1 MSIIERITQIMD
13 TKNLNQSDLCKI
25 LGIKDSTF
33 STWKTRGT
41 DPPAK
46 YILLICEYLGVS
58 VDYLLGR
65 VDEDNL
71 ILSNEE
77 KQLVLAYRNQPEM
90 KQAVNKL
97 LGIAESPPIVQTK
110 RRPIDQLVVKD
121 ERIACYETEQIGQPV
136 SKEKEAEAKKL
147 ANQLKEREQKEN
159 EELKKLFEKA
169 RESQKD
175 IF

>member
-13 TKNLNQSDLCKI
+13 TKNLNQSDLCKM

-65 VDEDNL
+65 VDEPDKYLKITYPIDPTEKGIKLSSSNSKPKNNTQFDETTTQVAEMFSKLNL
-71 ILSNEE
+71 VDKTKVLSLMVE
-77 KQLVLAYRNQPEM
+77 LS
-90 KQAVNKL
+90 QA
-97 LGIAESPPIVQTK
+97 QTK
-110 RRPIDQLVVKD
+110 EEPQQTIKISASDGKPPKVVTK
-121 ERIACYETEQIGQPV
+121 ETLDKI
-136 SKEKEAEAKKL
+136 
-147 ANQLKEREQKEN
+147 
-159 EELKKLFEKA
+159 EKA
-169 RESQKD
+169 TD
-175 IF
+175 ITDNY

>member
-65 VDEDNL
+65 VDEPTATIKTVQGYITPHENHIKSQDNSLDGMEKEMIEEFKKLTFNDKVKVINL
-71 ILSNEE
+71 IAEL
-77 KQLVLAYRNQPEM
+77 NQ
-90 KQAVNKL
+90 KGA
-97 LGIAESPPIVQTK
+97 
-110 RRPIDQLVVKD
+110 
-121 ERIACYETEQIGQPV
+121 
-136 SKEKEAEAKKL
+136 
-147 ANQLKEREQKEN
+147 
-159 EELKKLFEKA
+159 
-169 RESQKD
+169 
-175 IF
+175 

>member
-65 VDEDNL
+65 SEEPQRNIITNSGKVEISGTQANVISNQQNLDEMEIEL
-71 ILSNEE
+71 VKRFKTLSF
-77 KQLVLAYRNQPEM
+77 
-90 KQAVNKL
+90 
-97 LGIAESPPIVQTK
+97 
-110 RRPIDQLVVKD
+110 D
-121 ERIACYETEQIGQPV
+121 
-136 SKEKEAEAKKL
+136 KKL
-147 ANQLKEREQKEN
+147 DVFNYIK
-159 EELKKLFEKA
+159 
-169 RESQKD
+169 SQND
-175 IF
+175 

>member
-13 TKNLNQSDLCKI
+13 TKNLNQSDLCKM

-65 VDEDNL
+65 TENQNGVTQVNTGDVGNHSNMNNSSKTELDEMSRELLNKFKE
-71 ILSNEE
+71 LSFDDKLEVFNYI
-77 KQLVLAYRNQPEM
+77 K
-90 KQAVNKL
+90 NK
-97 LGIAESPPIVQTK
+97 K
-110 RRPIDQLVVKD
+110 
-121 ERIACYETEQIGQPV
+121 V
-136 SKEKEAEAKKL
+136 S
-147 ANQLKEREQKEN
+147 
-159 EELKKLFEKA
+159 
-169 RESQKD
+169 
-175 IF
+175 

>member
-65 VDEDNL
+65 TDNKNGYNNNT
-71 ILSNEE
+71 IVNNGNTTINDSGIQAN
-77 KQLVLAYRNQPEM
+77 VVNNQPQQIQFDSTTIQVAEVFQSLNFTD
-90 KQAVNKL
+90 KAKVISL
-97 LGIAESPPIVQTK
+97 LAE
-110 RRPIDQLVVKD
+110 L
-121 ERIACYETEQIGQPV
+121 
-136 SKEKEAEAKKL
+136 
-147 ANQLKEREQKEN
+147 
-159 EELKKLFEKA
+159 
-169 RESQKD
+169 SQKGV
-175 IF
+175 